1 MVSSSRCVVDRMPP
15 STTVCPSFTSTWVV
29 ISRVSIEGTFT
40 PPEVTTT
47 VPTASSLTSRSRM
60 MRLSGVIC
68 GLTLSDSTAFLNWM
82 VVAPLEADC
91 WYGIS
96 TPCSMVASFWF
107 AVITRGEEMMFAWVS
122 AWAADS
128 SRSTMK
134 LLPRM
139 PRAIEPAGLVTGR
152 LTL

>member
-1 MVSSSRCVVDRMPP
+1 
-15 STTVCPSFTSTWVV
+15 
-29 ISRVSIEGTFT
+29 
-40 PPEVTTT
+40 
-47 VPTASSLTSRSRM
+47 
-60 MRLSGVIC
+60 
-68 GLTLSDSTAFLNWM
+68 M

-96 TPCSMVASFWF
+96 TPCSMVASFWL
-107 AVITRGEEMMFAWVS
+107 AVMTRGEEMMFAWVS

-139 PRAIEPAGLVTGR
+139 PRANEPAGLLTGR
-152 LTL
+152 LTLYRLEAVLPDGNVTGKGVPVPTRLVSPLVII